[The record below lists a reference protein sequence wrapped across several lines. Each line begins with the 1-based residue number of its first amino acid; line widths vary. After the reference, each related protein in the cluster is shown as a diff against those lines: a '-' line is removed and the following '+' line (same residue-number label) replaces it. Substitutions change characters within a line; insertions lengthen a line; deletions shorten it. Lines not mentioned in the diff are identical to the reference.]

1 MQKKKCKKREKD
13 QKRKGYLVGDRV
25 KVLFVAVLHGF
36 RWSSSEFDLE
46 IGRPTRNG
54 SSGKFMLQKP
64 QSSELNELQY
74 REAIVSAMG
83 LCFGCSSCRAIFG
96 YQKVYQNLW
105 FKLMICFPQEIFAG
119 NGTLPRHQLLEH
131 SGETLPRRWLTLN
144 PSPYHLLR
152 QQKIVWWVGVVPKVK
167 KKIVS
172 PPAPPDHHVSCYV
185 PATNPRIRPA
195 WVLSVLVAPLSAKY
209 QFLSDPGIP
218 GPIYGSGFL

>member
-1 MQKKKCKKREKD
+1 MFNGINTKNSQKREKD
-13 QKRKGYLVGDRV
+13 QKRKRYLVGDRV

-83 LCFGCSSCRAIFG
+83 LWGQMFWMPCNIWPHSE
-96 YQKVYQNLW
+96 VYQNLW
-105 FKLMICFPQEIFAG
+105 SKLMICFPQEIFAG

-144 PSPYHLLR
+144 PSPYHLLC
-152 QQKIVWWVGVVPKVK
+152 QQQIVWWEGLSQKEK
-167 KKIVS
+167 K
-172 PPAPPDHHVSCYV
+172 
-185 PATNPRIRPA
+185 
-195 WVLSVLVAPLSAKY
+195 
-209 QFLSDPGIP
+209 
-218 GPIYGSGFL
+218 